1 MISLIINKHARY
13 LMTKKSANA
22 RPAVLTKPMT
32 PDLRSFARTNVGSF
46 LNDYKMRNG
55 KLLGPT

>member
-1 MISLIINKHARY
+1 MP
-13 LMTKKSANA
+13 KKTTNA